1 MTTTPRSPT
10 YEVKIRN
17 LAFSDFNQQVA
28 TAIAGGTT
36 PDLMIVDNPDNARF
50 AASGALADLTLE
62 GQEWGQADQF
72 LPGPWNSDPVGRQD
86 VRHPARQQHR
96 RPVDQ
101 HGSGHGG
108 RARPGQ
114 PTKDLGR
121 VRHLGR
127 EAMTNKDVGVYGTA
141 LLAKKD
147 ETGTF
152 LFLPWILQNGGS
164 IDKLDSPEA
173 IEALAFW
180 HEPGRPGLGAQVG
193 GQRRLRRDLPAVHD
207 RQGRHDDQR
216 DLERSVHRYGRAR
229 PPLGGRRRCP
239 YTKQPASSLGGENWA
254 VFASAK
260 QQDGAW
266 DFLKFVTDPAYG
278 TKLTDCMGYMPSRK
292 DVLAQVAERS
302 ADDPTMQVFLK
313 QMESAAARGPLPNWS
328 EASAVI
334 QDALQAAL
342 SGQKSPEQ
350 AMQDAASQMSIDP
363 ASEPRRPAR
372 RASPRKRDRC
382 LPHHVPR
389 RTARKAGSDVGSP
402 PQSVS
407 CGGLDPGP
415 GAVPGSA
422 IGVCR
427 TI

>member
-1 MTTTPRSPT
+1 MNPTLKRASGAIALSAAFVAASPAWSLAAEEVNLWT
-10 YEVKIRN
+10 YYGDTGAGAGCVKTAVDDYNASQSTYQVAIRN

-50 AASGALADLTLE
+50 AASGALADLTSKV
-62 GQEWGQADQF
+62 QEWGQADQF
-72 LPGPWNSDPVGRQD
+72 LPGPWNSTQWQDKTYGIPLGSNTVVLWINTDLATAAGLDPSSPPKTWDEFATWAQ
-86 VRHPARQQHR
+86 
-96 RPVDQ
+96 
-101 HGSGHGG
+101 
-108 RARPGQ
+108 
-114 PTKDLGR
+114 
-121 VRHLGR
+121 
-127 EAMTNKDVGVYGTA
+127 AMTNKDEGVYGTA

-164 IDKLDSPEA
+164 IDDLDSPEA

-180 HEPGRPGLGAQVG
+180 RNLVDQGWAPRSAVNDGFAEIYQQFTTGKAGMMISGTWNVASIGTDAP
-193 GQRRLRRDLPAVHD
+193 DLHWEVAE
-207 RQGRHDDQR
+207 
-216 DLERSVHRYGRAR
+216 L
-229 PPLGGRRRCP
+229 P

-278 TKLTDCMGYMPSRK
+278 TKLTDCMGYLPSRN

-302 ADDPTMQVFLK
+302 VDDPTMQVFLK

-328 EASAVI
+328 EASALI

-350 AMQDAASQMSIDP
+350 AMQDAASQMSSI
-363 ASEPRRPAR
+363 
-372 RASPRKRDRC
+372 
-382 LPHHVPR
+382 L
-389 RTARKAGSDVGSP
+389 
-402 PQSVS
+402 Q
-407 CGGLDPGP
+407 
-415 GAVPGSA
+415 
-422 IGVCR
+422 
-427 TI
+427 